1 MTASPEV
8 GPFRGRLI
16 IFVVI
21 GCRMEFSAEGCS
33 LLRLEPLI
41 NHWVLDY
48 FFHLYVDAFKNCRKE
63 DFAEIRDIVSILIQ
77 RPFKCAKENS
87 KLLRIMRLF
96 ACVEEGDD
104 LDSTFDE
111 DNRTPLE
118 SAVEVMDTMKES
130 FPADLIDTNQQM
142 LKEAAVVICIQ
153 KQQFGKAKKILK
165 KFLPSS
171 NNTQLWGDLLRIIQE
186 KNVKHPLIANFS
198 LSTMKEKI
206 YDMCESKMQRIPS
219 FLLTLAQKDSAE
231 LNEKSEE
238 APNPEPQREP
248 SPRITSPKDKTP
260 TADGLTAASQSN
272 EGTSRE
278 KEAGSDV
285 DCGPSC
291 SLSAIRS
298 QFLLL
303 CQDDNPDVTFR
314 LLCETDFCREDACLH
329 RVSAERQT
337 SKSPRACS
345 PREEAAIIQEMAQR
359 TCSVSLQQL
368 VMEQDSQQ
376 ENQSEEQEDKV
387 ETVSKEEPKRS
398 NEPVRTLIGSPVP
411 RKKTKILTDNPAS
424 DRPNPG
430 EELDTWSDEEEL
442 FHRSR
447 SSDSRVGT
455 AKKKKWSVEESEWIR
470 SGVKKFGEGKWVQ
483 ILKKYPFK
491 DRTPCMIKD
500 RWRTM
505 KKLSLL

>member
-171 NNTQLWGDLLRIIQE
+171 NNTQQLWGDLLRIIQE

-278 KEAGSDV
+278 KEAG
-285 DCGPSC
+285 
-291 SLSAIRS
+291 
-298 QFLLL
+298 
-303 CQDDNPDVTFR
+303 
-314 LLCETDFCREDACLH
+314 
-329 RVSAERQT
+329 
-337 SKSPRACS
+337 
-345 PREEAAIIQEMAQR
+345 EEAAIIQEMAQR

>member
-171 NNTQLWGDLLRIIQE
+171 NNTQQLWGDLLRIIQE

-278 KEAGSDV
+278 KEAG
-285 DCGPSC
+285 
-291 SLSAIRS
+291 
-298 QFLLL
+298 
-303 CQDDNPDVTFR
+303 
-314 LLCETDFCREDACLH
+314 
-329 RVSAERQT
+329 
-337 SKSPRACS
+337 
-345 PREEAAIIQEMAQR
+345 
-359 TCSVSLQQL
+359 
-368 VMEQDSQQ
+368 
-376 ENQSEEQEDKV
+376 
-387 ETVSKEEPKRS
+387 
-398 NEPVRTLIGSPVP
+398 
-411 RKKTKILTDNPAS
+411 TDNPAS